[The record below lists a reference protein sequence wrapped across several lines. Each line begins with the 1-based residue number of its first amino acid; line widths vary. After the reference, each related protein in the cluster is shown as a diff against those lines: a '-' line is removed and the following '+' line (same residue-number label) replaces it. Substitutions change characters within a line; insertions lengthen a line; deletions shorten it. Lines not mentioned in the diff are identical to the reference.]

1 MCTRRTSLS
10 TQIFLVTELCIG
22 SLDMYLMRLGKKSKP
37 RVRGPGMVDMTDE
50 LFWKWMVETAEGMV
64 FIHSK
69 QVIHRD
75 LKPHNIFVCSDG
87 HVKIGDFG
95 LSRVVRDQNGSLTTM
110 TATLTTNL
118 GTPSYMAPELLSLDT
133 SGVRISGE
141 AADVYAFGI
150 ILNAMWRKRTPFNA
164 SQFPSILI
172 MIQEVAR
179 GMRPDIPDGC
189 PGHLVEL
196 MERCWD
202 PDPRRRPNF
211 TEIIQL
217 LRTRSHSV
225 DYHASGN
232 GPAALTQLRGS
243 VGQRP
248 SLRAV
253 PKEDTLESSKWDPS
267 SPLLSP
273 AEREHASGNSQQSWE
288 AAST

>member
-1 MCTRRTSLS
+1 MCTSRSSLS

-22 SLDMYLMRLGKKSKP
+22 SLDMYLLRVGKKAKP
-37 RVRGPGMVDMTDE
+37 RVRGPGMVDMTEDH
-50 LFWKWMVETAEGMV
+50 FWKWMLQTVEGMV

-95 LSRVVRDQNGSLTTM
+95 LSRVVRDQGALS

-179 GMRPDIPDGC
+179 GMRPAIPEDGSC
-189 PGHLVEL
+189 PVHLVEL

-202 PDPRRRPNF
+202 QDPRKRPRF
-211 TEIIQL
+211 TEIISL
-217 LRTRSHSV
+217 LRTRSRSA
-225 DYHASGN
+225 DYRSSFGEE
-232 GPAALTQLRGS
+232 PTALPKAQRAQP
-243 VGQRP
+243 QRP
-248 SLRAV
+248 SMRSV
-253 PKEDTLESSKWDPS
+253 PEAEEVPRWDPA
-267 SPLLSP
+267 SPLLPP
-273 AEREHASGNSQQSWE
+273 ADREHASGDIHSSWE